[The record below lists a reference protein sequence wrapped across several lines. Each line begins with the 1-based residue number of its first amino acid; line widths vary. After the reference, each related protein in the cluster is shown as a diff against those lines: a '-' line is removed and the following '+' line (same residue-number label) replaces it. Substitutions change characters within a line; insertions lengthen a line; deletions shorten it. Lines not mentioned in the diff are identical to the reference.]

1 MRSEFRV
8 LVLLYA
14 TCGNSNP
21 VYTSH
26 QVLGAV
32 LRWVGHRCPHLT
44 LLPDEDTG
52 EACEG
57 EPQPPMLDAQQ
68 RGSHQE
74 GEGRGSQTDDKQAK
88 IITLD
93 SVLN

>member
-1 MRSEFRV
+1 
-8 LVLLYA
+8 
-14 TCGNSNP
+14 
-21 VYTSH
+21 
-26 QVLGAV
+26 
-32 LRWVGHRCPHLT
+32 
-44 LLPDEDTG
+44 
-52 EACEG
+52 
-57 EPQPPMLDAQQ
+57 MLDAQQ